1 MGSNFEIEKRN
12 MKLREGEKGE
22 LGSIEGTAHEMSVH
36 VECRKVKGM
45 TEEGTARYG
54 NEEI

>member
-22 LGSIEGTAHEMSVH
+22 LGSIERTAHEMGVH
-36 VECRKVKGM
+36 VECRKVRGM
-45 TEEGTARYG
+45 IEERDS
-54 NEEI
+54 EIWK